1 MDRVKVPI
9 HNRVLLTI
17 NEASDYCGIGEHT
30 LRRIVA
36 ENPSADFIITN
47 GNRTLIKRKR
57 FEDFI
62 NEATTL

>member
-36 ENPSADFIITN
+36 ENPNADFIITN